1 MKKKFLAVYSWL
13 SKYGNGFG
21 NCDFTCNYDYPTME
35 SIRDMERQIREGNGF
50 SQVAVL
56 NIIKLA
62 DEEDKE
68 SEDTE

>member
-13 SKYGNGFG
+13 GKKGHGFG
-21 NCDFTCNYDYPTME
+21 NIDFICNYDYPTME
-35 SIRDMERQIREGNGF
+35 SIRDMERQIREKNKLEK
-50 SQVAVL
+50 VVVL

-62 DEEDKE
+62 DEEEE